1 MLIDAL
7 QFPIVNAQ
15 MHKRPG
21 YAPYDQGIK
30 EDVFVKD
37 VTGSPYVAQV
47 CPIIRSEITDK
58 ACWQQPHEAARCRA
72 YANLPWRDA
81 RLSLMLFLG

>member
-1 MLIDAL
+1 MPMCAL

-15 MHKRPG
+15 VHKRPG

-47 CPIIRSEITDK
+47 CSIIRSEIIHKT
-58 ACWQQPHEAARCRA
+58 CWQQTRKATAGGQVQSRCQSA
-72 YANLPWRDA
+72 
-81 RLSLMLFLG
+81 MV

>member
-1 MLIDAL
+1 MPMCAL

-21 YAPYDQGIK
+21 YTPYDQGIK

-37 VTGSPYVAQV
+37 VTGSPYIAQV
-47 CPIIRSEITDK
+47 RFIIRSEIIHK
-58 ACWQQPHEAARCRA
+58 ACWEQPRKAARCGTD
-72 YANLPWRDA
+72 ANLPWCDE
-81 RLSLMLFLG
+81 RLSLVSILE